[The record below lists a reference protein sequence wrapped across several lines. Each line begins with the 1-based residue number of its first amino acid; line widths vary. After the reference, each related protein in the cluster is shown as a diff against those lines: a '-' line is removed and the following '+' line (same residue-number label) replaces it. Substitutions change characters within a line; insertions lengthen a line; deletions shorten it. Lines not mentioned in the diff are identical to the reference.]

1 MEIKSG
7 RMRWVAMYAVGM
19 GGNQLSFRTF
29 MSPPELW
36 DHFRNLGV
44 DGRIIICKWIVEK
57 LVARM

>member
-1 MEIKSG
+1 
-7 RMRWVAMYAVGM
+7 MYAVGM

-44 DGRIIICKWIVEK
+44 DGRIIIICKWIVEK